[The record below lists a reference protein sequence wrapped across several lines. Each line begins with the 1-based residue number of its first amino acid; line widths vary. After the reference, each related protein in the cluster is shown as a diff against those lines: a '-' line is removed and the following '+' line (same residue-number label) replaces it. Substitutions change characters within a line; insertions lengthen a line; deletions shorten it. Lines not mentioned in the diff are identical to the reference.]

1 MKHVNLRFYY
11 GATAQTFFGYK
22 TYTVIIFYKN
32 PTLDRVFL
40 LKLTDFCV
48 GVNIRLDQYKIVEKT
63 TTNTVAKIQQVQ
75 RLTKKPNFATI
86 MTC

>member
-1 MKHVNLRFYY
+1 MRIHWTTVGILSSNFIKYNDFIKH
-11 GATAQTFFGYK
+11 
-22 TYTVIIFYKN
+22 
-32 PTLDRVFL
+32 PTLCRVFL
-40 LKLTDFCV
+40 FQLTDFCV